1 MVDRLSSVFFLEC
14 IERTLSHV
22 YIRDQFPQLKLFS
35 DKKYRL
41 ILLYELMK
49 FYYLKISGA
58 TNLDFLPT
66 KESFYQ
72 LVAPSISR
80 LSMTKFIDR
89 MVDTK
94 VLIKKNYSQDKRK
107 QLLSPS
113 SQLVEEFEFMHQQ
126 REQALQKNLEP
137 SLEMNN

>member
-1 MVDRLSSVFFLEC
+1 MNDRLSSSFYLGC
-14 IERTLSHV
+14 IQKTLSHV
-22 YIRDQFPQLKLFS
+22 YFRDQFPQLKLFS

-49 FYYLKISGA
+49 YHYLKISGA
-58 TNLDFLPT
+58 TNIDFLPT
-66 KESFYQ
+66 KEFFYQ
-72 LVAPSISR
+72 LVVSSVSR

-94 VLIKKNYSQDKRK
+94 VLIKINHSQDRRK

-113 SQLVEEFEFMHQQ
+113 SQLVEEFELMHQQ
-126 REQALQKNLEP
+126 QEQALKKIYNLA
-137 SLEMNN
+137 